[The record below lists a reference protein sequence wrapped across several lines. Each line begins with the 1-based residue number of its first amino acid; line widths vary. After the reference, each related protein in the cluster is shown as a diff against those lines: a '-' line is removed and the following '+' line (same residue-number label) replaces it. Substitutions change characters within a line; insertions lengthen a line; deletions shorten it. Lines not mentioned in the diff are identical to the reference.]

1 MKKSRTHEIIGITP
15 TGSAPASSAVALPVH
30 RGRSFEG
37 GLLPKAGVLA
47 LLLGTS
53 LLTAMGQTNQPQY
66 RFIAITVPV
75 PSEALGINDSGLVTG
90 AYVDPVTGGWT
101 SFVLESGNLITGIEA
116 PGATDTI
123 LGPANIW
130 GVESGN
136 YGNETNQR
144 PVFHDIRRGT
154 YAPLPEI
161 PGMPYNNGNGINDF
175 GRGVGVAYASGD
187 INTGGNGL
195 GTNWFWDGREYSF
208 FTVPGATY
216 GASVGGLNDW
226 DQISGYYVDS
236 TGTPHGFVK
245 DGPNYTTL
253 SVPGAAYTI
262 GGAIN
267 NEGTVT
273 GLYVNPDT
281 SHHGFIWSKGR
292 FITVDANVPGS
303 IGTEWVGLN
312 DDGDLAGIYFDA
324 THAAHAVIA
333 LRANKDFQ
341 DFEE

>member
-1 MKKSRTHEIIGITP
+1 MKQTYDINNRTQ
-15 TGSAPASSAVALPVH
+15 TGSAPADETAVLPVRH
-30 RGRSFEG
+30 LQASGRG
-37 GLLPKAGVLA
+37 LWPKAGVLA

-53 LLTAMGQTNQPQY
+53 LLTAVGQAAQPQY

-75 PSEALGINDSGLVTG
+75 PSEALGINDLGLVTG

-101 SFVLESGNLITGIEA
+101 SFVLERGHLTTGIEI

-144 PVFHDIRRGT
+144 PVFYDIRRGT

-161 PGMPYNNGNGINDF
+161 PGMPFNEDNGCNDF
-175 GRGVGVAYASGD
+175 GHGAGVAYASGD

-195 GTNWFWDGREYSF
+195 GMNWFWNGRDYSF

-245 DGPNYTTL
+245 NGTHYTTL
-253 SVPGAAYTI
+253 DVPGAAYTI
-262 GGAIN
+262 GGYIN
-267 NEGTVT
+267 NEGVVN

-281 SHHGFIWSKGR
+281 SHHGFIWSKGK

-303 IGTEWVGLN
+303 IGTEWIGLN
-312 DDGDLAGIYFDA
+312 DLGDLAGIYWD
-324 THAAHAVIA
+324 TNYMAHAVIA
-333 LRANKDFQ
+333 LRVDG
-341 DFEE
+341 E

>member
-1 MKKSRTHEIIGITP
+1 MKQTHDINTQ
-15 TGSAPASSAVALPVH
+15 TASAPANETAALPVRH
-30 RGRSFEG
+30 LLASGRG
-37 GLLPKAGVLA
+37 LWPKAGVIA
-47 LLLGTS
+47 LLLGTG

-66 RFIAITVPV
+66 RFIAINVPV
-75 PSEALGINDSGLVTG
+75 PSEGLGINDSGLVTG

-101 SFVLESGNLITGIEA
+101 SFVLKRGHLTTGIEI

-144 PVFHDIRRGT
+144 PVFRDIARGT

-161 PGMPYNNGNGINDF
+161 PGMPFNEDNGINDF
-175 GRGVGVAYASGD
+175 GHGVGVAYASGD
-187 INTGGNGL
+187 INLGGNGV
-195 GTNWFWDGREYSF
+195 GMNWFWNGRDYSF

-226 DQISGYYVDS
+226 DQISGYYVDG

-245 DGPNYTTL
+245 NGTHYTTL
-253 SVPGAAYTI
+253 DVPGAAYTI
-262 GGAIN
+262 GNGIN
-267 NEGTVT
+267 NEGVVS

-281 SHHGFIWSKGR
+281 SHHGFIWSRGQ

-303 IGTEWVGLN
+303 IGTEWIGLN
-312 DDGDLAGIYFDA
+312 DHGDLAGIYFDA
-324 THAAHAVIA
+324 SHAPHAVIA
-333 LRANKDFQ
+333 LRVDEDCQ
-341 DFEE
+341 E